1 MSALKDIIEYVATTA
16 AAAADYPAMLGPL
29 PVPESIS
36 VAYGSGATDTTFLD
50 KGVSLNLSV
59 LVNGKSADQAGI
71 LDALATIHQTLVQT
85 KDYPT
90 ATDDSWQIT
99 DITTATAP
107 DYIGREDEDM
117 YLYGST
123 LTVRAWLPKPT
134 EELDDNGS

>member
-1 MSALKDIIEYVATTA
+1 MSALVDIIEYVATEA
-16 AAAADYPAMLGPL
+16 AAVQDFPVMMGPMPA
-29 PVPESIS
+29 PESVS

-59 LVNGKSADQAGI
+59 VVNGKSADQAGI
-71 LDALATIHQTLVQT
+71 LDAIATIHQALVQT

-90 ATDDSWQIT
+90 ATDGSWQVT
-99 DITTATAP
+99 DVTTAAAP
-107 DYIGREDEDM
+107 DYIGREDEDR

-123 LTVRAWLPKPT
+123 LTVRAWLPKPI